1 MNEIIK
7 LSNVSLPEI
16 TEETFLAH
24 FESEDFLRRYG
35 NPVVVRGRDHHDLV
49 CMAAE
54 YYQRLVQ
61 TLDSYENGD
70 MVEKPRDNG
79 NLKEQRSHEL

>member
-1 MNEIIK
+1 MNKDIR

-24 FESEDFLRRYG
+24 FESEDFLLRYG

-61 TLDSYENGD
+61 ELESCQNGSTAA
-70 MVEKPRDNG
+70 KP
-79 NLKEQRSHEL
+79 

>member
-1 MNEIIK
+1 MNK
-7 LSNVSLPEI
+7 DMRLSNVSHLEI

-24 FESEDFLRRYG
+24 FESEDFLLRYG
-35 NPVVVRGRDHHDLV
+35 NPVVVRGKDHHDLV

-70 MVEKPRDNG
+70 LVEKPRDNG
-79 NLKEQRSHEL
+79 NLKEQQSDEL